1 MAAKKKNTDQIISLD
16 AFGSAKDYW
25 LCWVKSPL
33 PHFSFAANVQKHFG
47 FPCSYIGS
55 ILLDDVHEDLAFPMY
70 YMSFSEEFDIN
81 LVILSNHVTAPT
93 SVSMGDQN
101 PLLGG
106 LLFEDEYY
114 LFNKQGLTKIQFS
127 YPMADYV
134 LLLSTDK
141 QVDIEDYAKLL
152 PSIPNIQT
160 VCQDTPQNIAQSQKK
175 SKSVL
180 DFLQYLFYE
189 SEAYIKDL
197 RRRKL
202 FKKLHNKMSVAES
215 NYIKLRFP
223 VEDNRVIVSDLLRR
237 EDY

>member
-33 PHFSFAANVQKHFG
+33 QHFSFAASMQKHFKL
-47 FPCSYIGS
+47 PCSYIGN

-70 YMSFSEEFDIN
+70 YMSFSEEYDIN
-81 LVILSNHVTAPT
+81 LVILSNHVTAPIAI
-93 SVSMGDQN
+93 SMGEQN

-134 LLLSTDK
+134 LLLSADK

-152 PSIPNIQT
+152 PAIPNIQI
-160 VCQDTPQNIAQSQKK
+160 VCEDTPHNIASNQKK

-189 SEAYIKDL
+189 SEAYVKDL

-237 EDY
+237 KDY

>member
-47 FPCSYIGS
+47 FPCSYIGN

>member
-1 MAAKKKNTDQIISLD
+1 MAKKKNTDQIISLD

-33 PHFSFAANVQKHFG
+33 PHFSFAACVQQHFK
-47 FPCSYIGS
+47 FPCSFIGN

-93 SVSMGDQN
+93 EISMGEQN

-114 LFNKQGLTKIQFS
+114 LFNKQGLTKIPFS

-134 LLLSTDK
+134 LLLSADK

-152 PSIPNIQT
+152 PSIPNIQV

-175 SKSVL
+175 SKNVL

-189 SEAYIKDL
+189 SEAYVKDL
-197 RRRKL
+197 RRRRL

>member
-16 AFGSAKDYW
+16 AFGSAKNYW
-25 LCWVKSPL
+25 LCWVKSSL
-33 PHFSFAANVQKHFG
+33 PHFPFAAYVQKHFG
-47 FPCSYIGS
+47 HPCAYIGN
-55 ILLDDVHEDLAFPMY
+55 ILLDDIHPDLAFPMY
-70 YMSFSEEFDIN
+70 YLSFSEEYEVN
-81 LVILSNHVTAPT
+81 LVILSNHVTAPNDL
-93 SVSMGDQN
+93 SMEQQN

-106 LLFEDEYY
+106 LLFEDDYY

-134 LLLSTDK
+134 FLLSADK
-141 QVDIEDYAKLL
+141 QSDIKDYTKLL
-152 PSIPNIQT
+152 PSIPGIQ
-160 VCQDTPQNIAQSQKK
+160 VICQDTPRNIAQTQKK

-180 DFLQYLFYE
+180 EFLQYLFYE
-189 SEAYIKDL
+189 SEADIKEH

-202 FKKLHNKMSVAES
+202 FRKLHQRMSVAEA
-215 NYIKLRFP
+215 NYEKLRFP